1 MVGDGDGV
9 WEAVVLCICYWDQ
22 CVCVA
27 NNTPTKTNMKPE
39 NDGSQ
44 KESPL
49 PRVRFQVPC

>member
-1 MVGDGDGV
+1 MVVGDGV
-9 WEAVVLCICYWDQ
+9 WEAVVLCVCYWDQ
-22 CVCVA
+22 CVCVT

-49 PRVRFQVPC
+49 PRVHFQVPY